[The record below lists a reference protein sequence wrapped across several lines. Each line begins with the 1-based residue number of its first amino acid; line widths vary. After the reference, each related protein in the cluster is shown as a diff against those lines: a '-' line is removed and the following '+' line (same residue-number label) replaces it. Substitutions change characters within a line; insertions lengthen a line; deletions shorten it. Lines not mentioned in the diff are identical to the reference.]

1 MDGAHFRAIF
11 KTNRSRIAETI
22 MSAVPANAV
31 PAALVRRAGSAF
43 AALAAVQVALIAS
56 ITMLTV
62 ALPQLQ
68 RQWALSSPALVVVS
82 TSYSVA
88 FGALLLVAGN
98 VADRFGHRRT
108 LLGALAVFAAAS
120 VAAAGANGVTMLVA
134 ARFAQG
140 VGAAFA
146 VPAAMALIPIVF
158 AGERQRARATA
169 LWGGLAATGA
179 SVGMVL
185 SGPVVEVSW
194 RWLFAPPGLIAV
206 VAAVMVGRL
215 VPGGLARRPAR
226 IDPLC
231 TVLVVA
237 GLTALIYGLGA
248 ESVLLAATGAALL
261 IGFAV
266 TQRRSTAP
274 LLPKVTLQTASGLVA
289 ILVAGGALA
298 SLYYLLTLQLADT
311 GHTPAAISTAFIPPA
326 LAALTAGPAAAQ
338 LLHRL
343 PARTVLALGLVVAVV
358 GTLLLSRAGPHSGI
372 QLPGL
377 LTAPLGTGIVLS
389 AATVAGMPGA
399 DDTQRGPAGG
409 LTNTAMEIG
418 PPLVLALVAPV
429 AHTHGHTPALLT
441 VAAVLTAAVPASLV
455 ATHRNH

>member
-1 MDGAHFRAIF
+1 
-11 KTNRSRIAETI
+11 

-108 LLGALAVFAAAS
+108 LLGALAVFAVAS

-248 ESVLLAATGAALL
+248 ESVLLAATGCGVVDRLRCHTASLNRTVAPKGHPADGVGAGSDPGRWRRVGLAVLPVDPATGRYRPHSGGDLGGVHSARAGGPDRWAGRRAAAPP
-261 IGFAV
+261 FAGPHGAGSR
-266 TQRRSTAP
+266 TCRRRSRN
-274 LLPKVTLQTASGLVA
+274 
-289 ILVAGGALA
+289 
-298 SLYYLLTLQLADT
+298 
-311 GHTPAAISTAFIPPA
+311 
-326 LAALTAGPAAAQ
+326 AAAQ
-338 LLHRL
+338 SRRSPLRDPTAGAADGTPRHRD
-343 PARTVLALGLVVAVV
+343 RTV
-358 GTLLLSRAGPHSGI
+358 
-372 QLPGL
+372 
-377 LTAPLGTGIVLS
+377 
-389 AATVAGMPGA
+389 
-399 DDTQRGPAGG
+399 GG
-409 LTNTAMEIG
+409 NG
-418 PPLVLALVAPV
+418 
-429 AHTHGHTPALLT
+429 G
-441 VAAVLTAAVPASLV
+441 
-455 ATHRNH
+455 RDGWC